1 MRKRSDSGPS
11 PKRRIFLS
19 AKSCVSAIVTVA
31 DDHHSACCTLL
42 RDIAVLA
49 RQDAGCLR
57 FVVYEDRENRGR
69 FAINEEW
76 EDEVSLQ
83 HHLET
88 DHVLKV
94 FDEIGKLGGKIENMW
109 CAIVE

>member
-1 MRKRSDSGPS
+1 MPE
-11 PKRRIFLS
+11 
-19 AKSCVSAIVTVA
+19 KSCVSAIVTVA
-31 DDHHSACCTLL
+31 DDHHSACRTLL

-49 RQDAGCLR
+49 REDAGCLR

-94 FDEIGKLGGKIENMW
+94 FDEIGKLDGKIDNMW